1 MADEAARG
9 AEAGVWAGS
18 QDGTRTGIPDE
29 VRAEILALRARVAV
43 LERAAWLGVVMSAQL
58 KRGATLAYLDAKRTE
73 LAEGLAAGTLARD
86 LAAPERA
93 LLAEKAEA
101 AFQRMIAAVEEI

>member
-1 MADEAARG
+1 MVDET
-9 AEAGVWAGS
+9 
-18 QDGTRTGIPDE
+18 TRATRD
-29 VRAEILALRARVAV
+29 EILSLRARVAV

-86 LAAPERA
+86 LTDEPERA
-93 LLAEKAEA
+93 LLAQKAEA
-101 AFQRMIAAVEEI
+101 LFARLIEAVEEI